1 MSLSEVWGHL
11 GIRIFPNTVKIGR
24 SSEALGG
31 IKIPY
36 PMPG

>member
-11 GIRIFPNTVKIGR
+11 GIRIFTNTVKTGR
-24 SSEALGG
+24 SSEALEG
-31 IKIPY
+31 IKIPH